1 MHSVS
6 SQGSAANSTVCPQ
19 CCQTEAISHPFTKQY
34 IDHYQVDCRFNRF
47 KMIWTCI
54 TSVYRESTS
63 APSFASHLLNYVQP
77 IDTSRHIQGTQAP
90 LCSGQSNTGWG
101 SCSLGAVVPRGYEA
115 WFMDGGVDFTFF
127 PTLLT
132 PFHLI
137 TWGWTGVGL
146 CDYVRPG
153 QSTRPVSIIIC
164 TELALLWY
172 ILVYKNTRSACTT
185 QKPHPCRKQQN
196 AGLWATVP
204 FQFLSYLS
212 LQQKWR
218 DRTWRASWLFCR
230 LVAKQVIWRKA

>member
-1 MHSVS
+1 
-6 SQGSAANSTVCPQ
+6 
-19 CCQTEAISHPFTKQY
+19 
-34 IDHYQVDCRFNRF
+34 
-47 KMIWTCI
+47 
-54 TSVYRESTS
+54 
-63 APSFASHLLNYVQP
+63 
-77 IDTSRHIQGTQAP
+77 
-90 LCSGQSNTGWG
+90 
-101 SCSLGAVVPRGYEA
+101 
-115 WFMDGGVDFTFF
+115 MDGGVDFTFF

-218 DRTWRASWLFCR
+218 DRTWRASWLCIESWTRKEDRTDSGLRRHRTQDFVQR
-230 LVAKQVIWRKA
+230 LQSQTELFSKGGSARYLFLGMSVHSEAHGKAALSVWTCTAFNAFVSRGHVLLSGPVWCGSSLGRMGWDRAG